1 MGTWTKRGRSAVGP
15 VAVLVSLLV
24 GLPVLTDCKKSDGTA
39 PDTTRPRRA
48 PRPTTT
54 VPATTPKN
62 PLIIGLVTGKLDP
75 LVRQGM
81 ENSARLAVRHAN
93 DDNRTPDWRI
103 ELVIVEDTRPEAA
116 AKAVRKLA
124 LRKEV
129 AAIVG
134 PGDVETVA
142 KVAGRSLPVALV
154 SITESSPRPPSE
166 QAFLED
172 YEASEATDAPGPL
185 GPATYEAVTDLI
197 NDIGPSIRGNA
208 LDRPTIISRVAQRL
222 AAEVAATSTTS
233 TSSTIPDTNV
243 PNSA

>member
-1 MGTWTKRGRSAVGP
+1 MGTWTKRRRSAVGP
-15 VAVLVSLLV
+15 VAVFLSLLV
-24 GLPVLTDCKKSDGTA
+24 GLPVLTACEKSDGTA

-103 ELVIVEDTRPEAA
+103 ELVIVEDTKPEAV

-124 LRKEV
+124 LRKEAHFQKNFYCKGEWTDSV
-129 AAIVG
+129 IYAV
-134 PGDVETVA
+134 
-142 KVAGRSLPVALV
+142 
-154 SITESSPRPPSE
+154 
-166 QAFLED
+166 LED
-172 YEASEATDAPGPL
+172 EWATRTP
-185 GPATYEAVTDLI
+185 
-197 NDIGPSIRGNA
+197 
-208 LDRPTIISRVAQRL
+208 PTSK
-222 AAEVAATSTTS
+222 
-233 TSSTIPDTNV
+233 
-243 PNSA
+243 